1 MKRLIRGA
9 ARWLGY
15 DIIRRRP
22 TAFEIQHRMLG
33 VAQDIVIL
41 DVGAHF
47 GAVSR
52 IYRDLFPKAALHAF
66 EPSPEAFKVLK
77 SSFDGDRHYHAHQ
90 IALCDR
96 EGEAEL
102 NINNLSATN
111 SLLPTDSN
119 APVVWQPLVKT
130 EEMVTVPTQTL
141 DAFCNEHQIDSID
154 ILKLDVQGAEKK
166 VLAGAVNLLNR
177 RAIKTVYLEMIIAPT
192 YVGQSR
198 PDEIFGLMND
208 GDLSLVDIY
217 DIGRSGPL
225 LLQFDALFSC
235 PDSIASLR

>member
-1 MKRLIRGA
+1 
-9 ARWLGY
+9 
-15 DIIRRRP
+15 
-22 TAFEIQHRMLG
+22 
-33 VAQDIVIL
+33 
-41 DVGAHF
+41 
-47 GAVSR
+47 
-52 IYRDLFPKAALHAF
+52 
-66 EPSPEAFKVLK
+66 
-77 SSFDGDRHYHAHQ
+77 
-90 IALCDR
+90 
-96 EGEAEL
+96 
-102 NINNLSATN
+102 
-111 SLLPTDSN
+111 
-119 APVVWQPLVKT
+119 
-130 EEMVTVPTQTL
+130 MVTVPTQTL

-198 PDEIFGLMND
+198 LDEIFKLMND

-235 PDSIASLR
+235 PDNIASLR